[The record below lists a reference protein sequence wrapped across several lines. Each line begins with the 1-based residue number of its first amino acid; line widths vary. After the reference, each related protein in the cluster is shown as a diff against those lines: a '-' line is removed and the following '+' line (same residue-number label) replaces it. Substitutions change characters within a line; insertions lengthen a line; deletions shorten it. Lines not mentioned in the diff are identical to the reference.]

1 MKRLTTRDD
10 RNEYDVY
17 KGSYKDIE
25 CNGETIINVMCA
37 YRKLGK
43 LEDLEEE
50 LGIDLITLLKALK
63 DGAYIKGYSSK
74 KNLCYRINYRDEG
87 VLYLCPIDIY
97 DDYVYVT
104 DYGKTWSLVEEEL
117 R

>member
-1 MKRLTTRDD
+1 MNRLTKKDD
-10 RNEYDVY
+10 VLADEYDY
-17 KGSYKDIE
+17 ISDLE
-25 CNGETIINVMCA
+25 NLDPIIN
-37 YRKLGK
+37 KLGK

-50 LGIDLITLLKALK
+50 LVIDLITLLKALK